1 MVSFQKDIE
10 VNLNIHKWCPNDDT
24 ATAAAAAAAK
34 SLQSC
39 PTLCDPID
47 SSPPGSPVPGIHW
60 IKIQRILT
68 SLVAQW
74 LRLCTSTAG
83 NMVQFLIRELR
94 SHKPCNVVKKFFLD
108 KIKQD
113 LKNKINIR
121 DHTLIKVNNWLNLNG
136 EEGKTVHYR
145 RIPINKCQRNEEN
158 R

>member
-1 MVSFQKDIE
+1 
-10 VNLNIHKWCPNDDT
+10 
-24 ATAAAAAAAK
+24 
-34 SLQSC
+34 
-39 PTLCDPID
+39 
-47 SSPPGSPVPGIHW
+47 
-60 IKIQRILT
+60 
-68 SLVAQW
+68 
-74 LRLCTSTAG
+74 
-83 NMVQFLIRELR
+83 
-94 SHKPCNVVKKFFLD
+94 VVKKFFLD